1 MSSVISSE
9 ASEVANPIPIVV
21 VAGPTASG
29 KSALATRVA
38 ETFGGEVVNADS
50 MQIYGELEILTARPG
65 VEDLE
70 RVPHHLYGTRS
81 ITEPCSV
88 AAWLDLAV
96 EAIREIHRRGRI
108 PVICGGTG
116 FYIRA
121 LLEGISAIPDIP
133 EATRAEARARH
144 AALGGPAFRRALSER
159 DPVMAARLADR
170 DMQRLIRAWEVVQ
183 ATDRSLADWQAD
195 GQRPVINLYPVSIAL
210 LPERGALY
218 ATCDGRFRKMV
229 NSGGLEEAGRV
240 AALGYDPALPGMKAL
255 GLPEL
260 LSHIRG
266 EISLEEAVERAQRA
280 TRRYAKRQMTWF
292 RHQFIPKIPIHA
304 QFSKRMQEE
313 IFSKIR
319 ELLLT
324 PTN

>member
-1 MSSVISSE
+1 MSSVISSKVPE
-9 ASEVANPIPIVV
+9 PAEPIPIVV

-29 KSALATRVA
+29 KSTLATRVA

-50 MQIYGELEILTARPG
+50 MQIYRELEILTARPG
-65 VEDLE
+65 PEDLA
-70 RVPHHLYGTRS
+70 RAPHHLYGSRS
-81 ITEPCSV
+81 IAEPCSV

-96 EAIREIHRRGRI
+96 QVIHEIHRRGRI
-108 PVICGGTG
+108 PVVCGGTG

-133 EATRAEARARH
+133 EVTRAEARARH
-144 AALGGPAFRRALSER
+144 AALGGAGFRQALSER
-159 DPVMAARLADR
+159 DPVTAARLVDG
-170 DMQRLIRAWEVVQ
+170 DTQRLIRAWEVVE
-183 ATDRSLADWQAD
+183 ATGRSLADWQAD
-195 GQRPVINLYPVSIAL
+195 GQRPVIDLQPCTMAL

-218 ATCDGRFRKMV
+218 ATCDRRFLEMV
-229 NSGGLEEAGRV
+229 CAGGLDEARRV
-240 AALGYDPALPGMKAL
+240 DALGFDPTLPGMKAL

-260 LSHIRG
+260 RSHIRG
-266 EISLEEAVERAQRA
+266 EISLDEGTERAQRA

-304 QFSKRMQEE
+304 QFSKRLEGE